1 LEIALNHSVTVP
13 LRRPLP
19 GRWAQDVVRFIV
31 RAWQQ
36 HRATRDH
43 DRRIEAMA
51 DLSVAVLR
59 DIGGSE
65 DLLNQAAARHQSHA
79 QCLEELRILANYR
92 GVDLRFW

>member
-1 LEIALNHSVTVP
+1 
-13 LRRPLP
+13 
-19 GRWAQDVVRFIV
+19 
-31 RAWQQ
+31 
-36 HRATRDH
+36 
-43 DRRIEAMA
+43 MA

-92 GVDLRFW
+92 GVDSRFW